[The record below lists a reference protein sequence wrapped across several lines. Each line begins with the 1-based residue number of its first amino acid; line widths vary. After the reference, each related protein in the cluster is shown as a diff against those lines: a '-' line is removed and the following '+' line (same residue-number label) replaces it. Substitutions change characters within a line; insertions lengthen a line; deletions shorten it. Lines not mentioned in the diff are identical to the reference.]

1 MMLSEN
7 GLRLSKAELN
17 CLLAFAS
24 TEQSSA
30 YFGVHFKA
38 MAHEDT
44 RDELVKARATDG
56 NIAVDAFGH
65 SVLGR
70 SMEWFVSRAF
80 LAGVARL
87 ADGTHHVVLKFSG
100 ASLHSASVEDASGN
114 EVALFT
120 WPGSGAAISQISFA
134 DGADWDKRL
143 RLPTRS
149 RGVKALTLRTQ
160 SLKLLARVGAAA
172 GVEVV
177 DCYPPPQEDDR
188 LLVRAEG
195 EDTVWVAVI
204 DPAPA
209 ASADEE
215 D

>member
-1 MMLSEN
+1 MMLTDN
-7 GLRLSKAELN
+7 GLRLSKSELN

-24 TEQSSA
+24 TESHSA

-38 MAHEDT
+38 MAHDDT

-65 SVLGR
+65 SSLGH

-80 LAGVARL
+80 LVGLAKL
-87 ADGTHHVVLKFSG
+87 ADSTHHVLLKFSG
-100 ASLHSASVEDASGN
+100 GSLHHASVEDISGQ
-114 EVALFT
+114 EVATFS
-120 WPGSGAAISQISFA
+120 WPGSGAASSQISFA
-134 DGADWDKRL
+134 DAAEWDKRL

-149 RGVKALTLRTQ
+149 RGVKALTLKTG
-160 SLKLLARVGAAA
+160 SLKLLARLGSAA
-172 GVEVV
+172 GVEGV
-177 DCYPPPQEDDR
+177 DCYPPPQDDER

-209 ASADEE
+209 TSADEE